1 MWGQV
6 KGGRGAADVGGTLA
20 APDARMT
27 STLPTTIT
35 TTQQRLAALAA
46 QDRRYPVEAYHFVFE
61 ALDFVID
68 RQDRQSRRSGEKA
81 APDRHVSVQQLLDG
95 LREYALDQ
103 FGPLARLVLERW
115 NVYRT
120 EDFGEIV
127 FSLVEHRLLNKQDG
141 DRKGDFRNGFN
152 FREAFDKAWRPSPRL
167 GA

>member
-1 MWGQV
+1 M
-6 KGGRGAADVGGTLA
+6 
-20 APDARMT
+20 P
-27 STLPTTIT
+27 STLPTS

-61 ALDFVID
+61 ALDYVIE
-68 RQDRQSRRSGEKA
+68 RQDRFCRRTGESA
-81 APDRHVSVQQLLDG
+81 APDRHVSVVQLLEG
-95 LREYALDQ
+95 LREYALDE

-115 NVYRT
+115 NIFRT

-127 FSLVEHRLLNKQDG
+127 FSLVEHRLLNKQEA
-141 DRKGDFRNGFN
+141 DRKIDFRNGFN

>member
-1 MWGQV
+1 
-6 KGGRGAADVGGTLA
+6 
-20 APDARMT
+20 
-27 STLPTTIT
+27 S

-61 ALDFVID
+61 ALDFVIE
-68 RQDRQSRRSGEKA
+68 RQDRSCRRRGESA
-81 APDRHVSVQQLLDG
+81 APDRHISVPQLLDG
-95 LREYALDQ
+95 LREYALEQ

-127 FSLVEHRLLNKQDG
+127 FSLVEQRLLNKQDA
-141 DRKGDFRNGFN
+141 DRLADFRNGFN
-152 FREAFDKAWRPSPRL
+152 FREAFDKAWRPSPRQ

>member
-1 MWGQV
+1 MLGLV
-6 KGGRGAADVGGTLA
+6 KGGQGAADVGGTLP
-20 APDARMT
+20 APDASRMT
-27 STLPTTIT
+27 STLPTT

-68 RQDRQSRRSGEKA
+68 RQDRQIRRTGETA
-81 APDRHVSVQQLLDG
+81 APDRHVSVLQLLDG

-127 FSLVEHRLLNKQDG
+127 FSLVEHRLLNKQ
-141 DRKGDFRNGFN
+141 
-152 FREAFDKAWRPSPRL
+152 
-167 GA
+167 